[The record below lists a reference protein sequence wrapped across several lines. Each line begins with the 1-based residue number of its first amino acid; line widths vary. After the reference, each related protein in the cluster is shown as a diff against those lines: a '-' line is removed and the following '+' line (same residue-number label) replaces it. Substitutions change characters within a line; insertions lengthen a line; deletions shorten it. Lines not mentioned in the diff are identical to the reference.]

1 MAKTVSGD
9 AERRIFTRMRLDADV
24 TVRVRGRMLGRCRIR
39 DLGLGG
45 VFLVAGSIDLYPNDL
60 VDLTFPALIS
70 GRGVFRARVVRHA
83 EQGVGLMFHDHDEAS
98 LDALREMMTEI
109 PRGTARVPL
118 AEALSL
124 RH

>member
-1 MAKTVSGD
+1 MAETVSGEV
-9 AERRIFTRMRLDADV
+9 ERRIFTRMRLDADV
-24 TVRVRGRMLGRCRIR
+24 LIRVRGRTLGRCRIR

-45 VFLVAGSIDLYPNDL
+45 VFIVAGGIDLYPNDL
-60 VDLTFPALIS
+60 VDLAFS
-70 GRGVFRARVVRHA
+70 GGVVFRALVVRHA

-98 LDALREMMTEI
+98 LDALREMMAEI
-109 PRGTARVPL
+109 PRGAGRALL